1 MIRPALLTLSFV
13 LAACQGNNPYT
24 ASSAPLPPAPNL
36 AATGVDVSA
45 YPAAPRDY
53 GRYRSWAWQPG
64 LLPAGTTEA
73 SPEQV
78 QSAIAAGL
86 DQVGLRPARD
96 NRTADLL
103 VSADLRVERRLQRR
117 YDDYGYG
124 GYGYGYGYHPG
135 LYPYGYHSPHHS
147 GYGLAMSVPLVR
159 TFETEVL
166 VVDIQLHDGRDG
178 QPVWSGSAEAVRG
191 SDRHTRSDSLHD
203 AVRQALA
210 GYPPY

>member
-1 MIRPALLTLSFV
+1 MIRPAVLVLSLA
-13 LAACQGNNPYT
+13 LAACQVSNPYT
-24 ASSAPLPPAPNL
+24 ASSVPLPPAPAL
-36 AATGVDVSA
+36 PAGGLDASA

-64 LLPAGTTEA
+64 LRPAGTVEA
-73 SPEQV
+73 SPEEV

-96 NRTADLL
+96 NQAADLL

-124 GYGYGYGYHPG
+124 YGYHPG
-135 LYPYGYHSPHHS
+135 LYPYGYHSSHHS

-159 TFETEVL
+159 TYQTEVL

-191 SDRHTRSDSLHD
+191 NDRRTRADALHD